1 MLKSQNNLITA
12 ASPIP
17 QLSCP
22 ERKTASFFT
31 LIELLVVIAI
41 IAILAGMLLPAL
53 NNAKNMAKQASC
65 TSNMR
70 QIYLALNMYAGDN
83 NNYFTNNK
91 NNLPI
96 KRPKDGWTTNACNT
110 FWWGLLMQYVGVKG
124 DRLVLSRANSKTL
137 ECPAA
142 DYTMASTAG
151 KATFCITYGP
161 TLERYSATSAPN
173 LPKSGGWL
181 IMKTTWPGDAEK
193 ERKRMDQNYPGSVL
207 LIEKAL
213 VTSVGDCFLTSD
225 SYNAPLYTDLSQS
238 ASMRK
243 NWGPAYRHNVKSNFL
258 HAGGNVESYR
268 EGTRFK
274 EGYWIK
280 Y

>member
-1 MLKSQNNLITA
+1 MLKSKNNIMN
-12 ASPIP
+12 SSYPKH
-17 QLSCP
+17 
-22 ERKTASFFT
+22 KTARCFT

-142 DYTMASTAG
+142 DYTMAGTAG

-193 ERKRMDQNYPGSVL
+193 ERKRMDQNYPDSVL

-258 HAGGNVESYR
+258 HAGGNVE
-268 EGTRFK
+268 K
-274 EGYWIK
+274 
-280 Y
+280 